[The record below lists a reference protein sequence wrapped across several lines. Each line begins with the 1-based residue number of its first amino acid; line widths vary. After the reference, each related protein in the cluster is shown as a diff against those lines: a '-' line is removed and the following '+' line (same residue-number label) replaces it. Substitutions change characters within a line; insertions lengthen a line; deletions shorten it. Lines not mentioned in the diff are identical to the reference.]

1 MYLHFAL
8 FAFIAS
14 VTPGPANI
22 ALLTGASRGQLRELV
37 RYSAGILCGFALVLV
52 IAAILFQAGVSMA
65 GPALLWL
72 KIIGCLYFLWL
83 AWQILNAPLPDGTA
97 DDQGNTA
104 QRFTAGLLVH
114 PLSYKAWLFVLL
126 SYGTFV
132 GNSGNID
139 LCALIFLLAALIS
152 MIPWA
157 VAGYL
162 LKCYTPPATLKWV
175 NVLSALSILALVA
188 WIGIGS

>member
-1 MYLHFAL
+1 VYLHFAL

-22 ALLTGASRGQLRELV
+22 ALLTGASRGQIRPLLR
-37 RYSAGILCGFALVLV
+37 YAAGILCGFALVLG

-83 AWQILNAPLPDGTA
+83 AWQILNAPLPDGA
-97 DDQGNTA
+97 ANDHGNAA
-104 QRFTAGLLVH
+104 QRFATGLMVH

-132 GNSGNID
+132 GNSGNIY
-139 LCALIFLLAALIS
+139 LCSLIFLLAALIS

-162 LKCYTPPATLKWV
+162 LKCYTPPATLKWI

-188 WIGIGS
+188 WIWIGS